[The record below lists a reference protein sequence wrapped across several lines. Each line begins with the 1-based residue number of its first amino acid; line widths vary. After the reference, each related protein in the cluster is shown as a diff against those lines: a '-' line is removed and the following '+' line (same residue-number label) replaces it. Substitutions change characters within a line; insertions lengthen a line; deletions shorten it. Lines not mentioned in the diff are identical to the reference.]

1 MAFINFL
8 KPKNQLEEG
17 GRTAAPVQ
25 QDQASRKKAVP
36 TVINIFRSAVYGQTI
51 WSVPAGITSA

>member
-1 MAFINFL
+1 MALINFL

-25 QDQASRKKAVP
+25 QDEGKKLP
-36 TVINIFRSAVYGQTI
+36 QL
-51 WSVPAGITSA
+51 P